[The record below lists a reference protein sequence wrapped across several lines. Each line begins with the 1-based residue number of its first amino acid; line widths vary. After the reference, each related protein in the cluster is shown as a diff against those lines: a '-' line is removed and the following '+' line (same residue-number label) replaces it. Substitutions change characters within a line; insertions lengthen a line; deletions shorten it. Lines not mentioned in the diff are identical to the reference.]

1 MNSTLRL
8 LIVALAMLG
17 AFLIGASSGAGTWA
31 PVGFLALD
39 PTTPVAVSLN
49 TRTGQFCFALS
60 KRIGPDG
67 SEINAGCSKE
77 AK

>member
-31 PVGFLALD
+31 PVGVRADSSFAAS
-39 PTTPVAVSLN
+39 VN
-49 TRTGQFCFALS
+49 TRTGQFCWSYPL
-60 KRIGPDG
+60 GPTVKLTC
-67 SEINAGCSKE
+67 SEE